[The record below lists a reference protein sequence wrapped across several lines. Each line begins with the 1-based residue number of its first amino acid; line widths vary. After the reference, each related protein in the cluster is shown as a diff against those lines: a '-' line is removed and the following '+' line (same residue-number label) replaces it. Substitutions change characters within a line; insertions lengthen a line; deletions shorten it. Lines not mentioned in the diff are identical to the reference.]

1 MSVRVRKYKRGGWEV
16 DIRGELPDGRA
27 YRERRKSPVSSK
39 SGSKRWGEQRERELL
54 EELSKPKSQPEES
67 RREVPILKEF
77 APRFL
82 ENYAR
87 ANRQKPSGVAS
98 KETILRVHLV
108 PLLGQKRLDEITS
121 EDVQGVKQHLSDKAT
136 KTVNNVLTVLS
147 KLMKVAVEWDAI
159 ESIPCTVKLL
169 PVPPHEADFHDFDEY
184 ERLVDAAE
192 ATGGN
197 THLVVLLGGEAGLR
211 CGEIMALEW
220 TDVDF
225 SRQQLHVKRSEWKGK
240 VTVPKGGR
248 SRRVPMTSRLAEAL
262 HARRHLRGDRVVCEL
277 DGKPLTQ
284 KRVQGFVSRAA
295 RRANLANGWVHILRH
310 TFCSHL
316 AMKGVPARSIQE
328 LAGHKDLTTTQWYMQ
343 LSPSAVEEAIRIL
356 EQPRTASRFGDIVE
370 TGLVGKGNSKE

>member
-1 MSVRVRKYKRGGWEV
+1 MSVTVRKYKRGGWEV

-147 KLMKVAVEWDAI
+147 KLMKVAVEWDASNRYRARSSFFPSHRTRPI
-159 ESIPCTVKLL
+159 SMTSMSTRGSWMLPKL
-169 PVPPHEADFHDFDEY
+169 P
-184 ERLVDAAE
+184 
-192 ATGGN
+192 
-197 THLVVLLGGEAGLR
+197 AGTLTWLFSSEVR
-211 CGEIMALEW
+211 RDCGA
-220 TDVDF
+220 
-225 SRQQLHVKRSEWKGK
+225 
-240 VTVPKGGR
+240 GR
-248 SRRVPMTSRLAEAL
+248 SWRWSGRTS
-262 HARRHLRGDRVVCEL
+262 
-277 DGKPLTQ
+277 T
-284 KRVQGFVSRAA
+284 
-295 RRANLANGWVHILRH
+295 
-310 TFCSHL
+310 
-316 AMKGVPARSIQE
+316 
-328 LAGHKDLTTTQWYMQ
+328 
-343 LSPSAVEEAIRIL
+343 SP
-356 EQPRTASRFGDIVE
+356 
-370 TGLVGKGNSKE
+370 GNNCT